1 MINSVFNSPL
11 TIVDTG
17 DAAEISPANNSTS
30 VFSVLYN
37 TSFVPVTIT
46 AGNAA
51 NTTAICCC
59 DTAAVTDKFHRT
71 IISAGDTTYRR
82 ITFDSG
88 FIGNITD
95 QPQVF
100 SCYAADAALS
110 ADTSG
115 KCQIR
120 YTRAFRQAAK

>member
-1 MINSVFNSPL
+1 MNRALINSVCNSSL

-17 DAAEISPANNSTS
+17 DAAEISPASNSTS
-30 VFSVLYN
+30 IFSVLYN
-37 TSFVPVTIT
+37 ASFVPVTIT

-51 NTTAICCC
+51 NTTAICCR

-100 SCYAADAALS
+100 SRYAADAALP
-110 ADTSG
+110 ADTAG
-115 KCQIR
+115 ECQ
-120 YTRAFRQAAK
+120 Q